1 MNPPGDSRFADPA
14 SPEPLVVGDGQPSG
28 ACPTTIAERADAA
41 ATPTNGGFDCRRC
54 GACCAFYRVSFY
66 WAEAE
71 VLALP
76 DELVEQLAP
85 WHACLAGTQSAQP
98 RCRALHG
105 EIGSRACCTIYPQRP
120 SPCHEV
126 QAGDD
131 RCQRARRGHGLPALA
146 EIS

>member
-1 MNPPGDSRFADPA
+1 MADRTDP
-14 SPEPLVVGDGQPSG
+14 
-28 ACPTTIAERADAA
+28 A
-41 ATPTNGGFDCRRC
+41 ATPTSGSFDCRRC
-54 GACCAFYRVSFY
+54 GACCASYRVSFY

-76 DELVEQLAP
+76 DELVEQITP

-126 QAGDD
+126 QVGDD
-131 RCQRARRGHGLPALA
+131 RCQRARRGHGLPPLA
-146 EIS
+146 EIR